1 MTAAWDEDDLPT
13 NSHHQSCA
21 FCHSTDVPW
30 LHPLDRQLVTFRM
43 FGKGHTLPHFWT
55 LCDRC
60 EQLYRAGDDDAIL
73 RIAVDEGDW
82 PGGTL
87 LDFEEEVR
95 QPFDVFRRAD
105 LGARPLS
112 PG

>member
-13 NSHHQSCA
+13 NSVDQLCA
-21 FCHSTDVPW
+21 FCNSTDVPW
-30 LHPLDRQLVTFRM
+30 LHPLDRDLVTFTM

-60 EQLYRAGDDDAIL
+60 EQLYRAGDDEAIL
-73 RIAVDEGDW
+73 RLAVEEGGW

-87 LDFEEEVR
+87 IDFDEEVR
-95 QPFDVFRRAD
+95 QPFEVFRRAD

-112 PG
+112 D